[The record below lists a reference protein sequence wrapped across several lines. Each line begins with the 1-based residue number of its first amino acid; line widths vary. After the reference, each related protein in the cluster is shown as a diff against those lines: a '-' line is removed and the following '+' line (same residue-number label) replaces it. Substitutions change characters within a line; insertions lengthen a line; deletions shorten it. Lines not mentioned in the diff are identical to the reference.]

1 MYNGTYSIE
10 LRTIPSDLKKV
21 EKVKIFIL
29 GLIDKRIPLWR
40 VITNGIEEIHRQF
53 IHNPIPSTD

>member
-10 LRTIPSDLKKV
+10 FRTIPSDLKKV

-29 GLIDKRIPLWR
+29 SLIDKRIPLWR
-40 VITNGIEEIHRQF
+40 VITNGLEEIRRQF